1 MSSTH
6 LSLYYHLIFST
17 HDRLRW
23 IDKSWQERLGQ
34 YIGGI
39 VRDIEGIAIEIGGD
53 SDHTHIL
60 ARLKANY
67 SIADS
72 LRIIKSGSSK
82 WVHESIGLRAF
93 QWQVGYGAFT
103 VRSSDVETIRKYIGN
118 QREHHRKK
126 TFQEE
131 YMELLHESGIEFD
144 EKYLW

>member
-6 LSLYYHLIFST
+6 LSLYYHLVFST
-17 HDRLRW
+17 HNRVRW
-23 IDKSWQERLGQ
+23 IDTSWQERLCQ

-53 SDHTHIL
+53 SDHSHIL
-60 ARLKANY
+60 ARLRAKY

-82 WVHESIGLRAF
+82 WVYESIRLRSF

-103 VRSSDVETIRKYIGN
+103 VRSSDVETMRRYIRN

-131 YMELLHESGIEFD
+131 CIDLLKENGIEFD
-144 EKYLW
+144 ERYLW